1 MHFGALKV
9 YCDVARCRSFSMAGQ
24 ANEITQSAVSQI
36 VSQLEKRIHAQL
48 VDRSRRPLQLTAQG
62 QAFYE
67 GCKAILLQYSE
78 LEARMRSAKEEI
90 AGTVQVAAIYSVGL
104 GDMGQYVQR
113 FVAEWPKAQVHI
125 DYLHPDRVYERVQ
138 EGTAD
143 LGLVS
148 FPRKTSKLDTLPW
161 REEKMVLACL
171 PAHPLAVRPAVH
183 VKDFTGQDY
192 VHFDRNLVIRRKVDH
207 FLKENGGSVKVVL
220 EFDNIENIKQA
231 VAIGAGVALL
241 PEPTLRREVKA
252 RSLVAVP
259 LADSSFTRPLGV
271 IHQRRPRLS
280 AVASRFLEVL
290 FEENAGQGGRN
301 GKIGATPPALPT
313 MLPPKT
319 ASASATDWAP
329 PASRKCKNR
338 K

>member
-48 VDRSRRPLQLTAQG
+48 VDRSRRPLQLTTQG

-67 GCKAILLQYSE
+67 GCKAILSQYSE
-78 LEARMRSAKEEI
+78 LEARIRGAKEEVV
-90 AGTVQVAAIYSVGL
+90 GTVQVAAIYSVGL

-148 FPRKTSKLDTLPW
+148 FPRKTSKLQTLPW
-161 REEKMVLACL
+161 REEKMALACV
-171 PAHPLAVRPAVH
+171 PSHPLAGRTAVQ
-183 VKDFTGQDY
+183 VKDLADLNY

-207 FLKENGGSVKVVL
+207 FLKENGAVIKVVL
-220 EFDNIENIKQA
+220 EFDSIENIKQA

-259 LADSSFTRPLGV
+259 LADISFTRPLGI
-271 IHQRRPRLS
+271 IHRRQPRLS
-280 AVASRFLEVL
+280 TVAGQFLEVL
-290 FEENAGQGGRN
+290 FEEQAGHSGRN
-301 GKIGATPPALPT
+301 GKIGTTAAGTPHPQVA
-313 MLPPKT
+313 KNGQR
-319 ASASATDWAP
+319 ARNGFSAS
-329 PASRKCKNR
+329 SK
-338 K
+338 